1 MQWSDDANAGFTTG
15 TPWLPVNAN
24 YRTINVA
31 VQDIDADSVLN
42 YYRRLTAVRKSPEY
56 CVTFTYGDL
65 VPAYTDTDRV
75 MAYYRQDRESGQRIL
90 IAANFGA
97 EPVTLTPEYPAQRVI
112 LSNMGRTDC
121 PDQTLVL
128 ESCEVIVLEMRLP
141 QS

>member
-1 MQWSDDANAGFTTG
+1 
-15 TPWLPVNAN
+15 
-24 YRTINVA
+24 
-31 VQDIDADSVLN
+31 
-42 YYRRLTAVRKSPEY
+42 
-56 CVTFTYGDL
+56 
-65 VPAYTDTDRV
+65 
-75 MAYYRQDRESGQRIL
+75 MAYYRKDRESGQRIL